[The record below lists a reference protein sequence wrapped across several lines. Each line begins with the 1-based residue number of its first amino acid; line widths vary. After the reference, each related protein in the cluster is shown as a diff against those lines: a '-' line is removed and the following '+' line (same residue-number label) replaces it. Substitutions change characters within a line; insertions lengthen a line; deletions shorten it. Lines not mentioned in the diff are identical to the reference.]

1 MTNQLTINQPATINF
16 ANTEVTAT
24 FANEDYNLLINRLQ
38 DLKIPGLVLIF
49 PVNMKFAVLKIPGY
63 KVFIDLPDATEA
75 YSAIN
80 SKLDGLAPILEYFK
94 SDREL
99 PVGYYAGQVTVDQ
112 DTSVDLQFK
121 IKKMEG
127 LKRGELFTHGAFKT
141 RPGIPGY
148 RGAVCKECG
157 HKQFWQCRDV
167 GSPSHSNCSECQERF
182 DDEKLFI
189 GDFVPDVIQAR
200 YKDGV

>member
-38 DLKIPGLVLIF
+38 DLKIPELVLIF

-99 PVGYYAGQVTVDQ
+99 PVGYYVNCTTLDKDPAIDFQIE
-112 DTSVDLQFK
+112 
-121 IKKMEG
+121 IKKEG
-127 LKRGELFTHGAFKT
+127 GFKRGELHVVGAFKT
-141 RPGIPGY
+141 RPGIPGF
-148 RGAVCKECG
+148 RGAVCSECG

-167 GSPSHSNCSECQERF
+167 GSPSHSNCAECQERF
-182 DDEKLFI
+182 DEETLFI
-189 GDFVPDVIQAR
+189 GDFVPDVIQAM